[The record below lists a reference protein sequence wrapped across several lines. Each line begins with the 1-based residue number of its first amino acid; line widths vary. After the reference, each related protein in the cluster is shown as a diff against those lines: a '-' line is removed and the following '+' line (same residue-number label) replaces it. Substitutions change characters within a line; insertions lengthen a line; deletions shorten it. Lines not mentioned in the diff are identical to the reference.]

1 MDWSVGV
8 TYDYSHFTFG
18 LKWADGSDLDLLD
31 GTPDDVSS
39 SEGVAIFSVSTS
51 FPWTK
56 E

>member
-1 MDWSVGV
+1 MDWAVGV

-18 LKWADGSDLDLLD
+18 LKYADGSDLSLLD
-31 GTPDDVSS
+31 GTPDDVNS
-39 SEGVAIFSVSTS
+39 SEGVAIFSISTA